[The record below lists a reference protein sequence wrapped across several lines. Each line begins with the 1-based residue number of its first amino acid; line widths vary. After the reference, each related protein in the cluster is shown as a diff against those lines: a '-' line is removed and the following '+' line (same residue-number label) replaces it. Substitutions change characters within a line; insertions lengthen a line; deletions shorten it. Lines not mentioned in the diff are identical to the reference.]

1 MQKIILQRLSLA
13 LLTVWGFV
21 GSLQAQCG
29 IIYASPTG
37 AALADGSEA
46 APVDLQTALSQAC
59 TQTRKHIR
67 LLSGTYNLSAKMV
80 VGCDDIIIDGDW
92 EVVAGIGRKNS
103 NLVTTININANL
115 ETAAYDGA
123 AGTTVGYYIGVQAVG
138 RSNLHIEDI
147 TFNVKNGG
155 LAGTAVGTTGNR
167 GNSVYGFY
175 FRNCPNYFLER
186 CVMNAGAASQ
196 GTLGVAGA
204 NGANG
209 ANGTNGTDG
218 ACNDDCSVNNSGRGG
233 NGGGTGAGSGG
244 ATVVDASCGSTSALG
259 DNGIAGAAAANARA
273 GGGGGSGGTG
283 GAENNRGGAG
293 GNGGNGGGGAG
304 ATLGGA
310 ASTSGNGG
318 TGGGNCTN
326 INSQSAGAAGSAGTA
341 GTSGSTLPIS
351 TTYSFFWLPSGQST
365 NGTDGTGGGGGKGG
379 GGGGGQGCFFCTDGT
394 GSAGGGGGGGGQG
407 GAAGTGGWGSGG
419 SFALYSFNSTGQR
432 GTSTINAA
440 AAVAGAAGGTG
451 GTGGTGGIRGL
462 AGGEQGGFLGC
473 ATCEVGLGSNGGNGG
488 NGGNA
493 GAGGNGAAG
502 VSSTI
507 ELQSGGSSTVAP
519 ASAITQIFTNQ
530 PLQGCTNSEIIISK
544 DAGTWNAATPFI
556 TDLNISSSSFNTAS
570 NTASISF
577 ATTGWKDLVGSSG
590 TYRNFV
596 YIGNN
601 RPAPVFAASTPT
613 VVCEGDVFPL
623 SSPTAG
629 ADYEWI
635 VFPAAG
641 STAAPTAV
649 FTTSVAGWNTP
660 VTGVSTNYRVR
671 LRIRDNCCGWSSPV
685 YFSFSVV
692 GSATPPLASGTTIC
706 EGQTATLVATG
717 SGSNNINWYSDALG
731 QILLQSTAGVS
742 STFTTPSLNQNTV
755 FFVGEGSSSCPG
767 ALRSVAVLVNPRPV
781 APIANPVTVC
791 VGTPV
796 VFASSNNGGTVRWFN
811 APIGGAALATGTT
824 YNAGLLAAGSYTFY
838 VEEFDGSCPSA
849 RVPVFATVN
858 PSATPPTASGATICA
873 GNTANL
879 SAVGV
884 GIRWYAD
891 AGLSNQIASGNNFTS
906 SVLNT
911 NTTFFVTSTSTLGC
925 QSTGTPVVVTVN
937 PLPTTPTVT
946 NATICA
952 GNTATLSA
960 TTAGGTIN
968 WFSDATAANQIAT
981 GTSFTTP
988 VLTQSATYFVRETS
1002 AAGCFSAIAGA
1013 TANVNP
1019 LPATPT
1025 ASAANVC
1032 QGGDVV
1038 INASGIGTGDLVFY
1052 NASLVEIARV
1062 ALPTGSHTVAGLANG
1077 NYTFYVRADDGTC
1090 LSGAVAVSASVFAAP
1105 AAPVSSSVTICQG
1118 NTATFTATGTNVRW
1132 YSDAALTNQVGNGNS
1147 FTSTALT
1154 ASTSYFV
1161 TNTSA
1166 NNCQS
1171 LATTVTA
1178 TVNNNPAAPV
1188 VTNATICAGNT
1199 ATLSA
1204 TTAGGTIN
1212 WFSDA
1217 TAANQIATGTS
1228 FTTPVLTQSATYF
1241 VRETSAAGCFS
1252 AIAGATANVNPLPAT
1267 PTASAANVCQGGDV
1281 VINASGIGTGDLVFY
1296 NASLV
1301 EIARVALP
1309 TGSHTVAGLANGNYT
1324 FYVRADDGTCLSGAV
1339 AVSASVFAAPAAPVS
1354 SSVTICQGNTATF
1367 TATGTNVRWYS
1378 DAALT
1383 NQVGNGN
1390 SFTSTALTASTSYF
1404 VTNTSANNCQSLA
1417 TTVTATVN
1425 NNPAAPTTTGASTC
1439 QGGSATLTAVGAGGT
1454 LNWYS
1459 DASAINQV
1467 ATGGSF
1473 AITTATQS
1481 TIYFVRETSVDG
1493 CNSQVSSV
1501 TLNVTGLPN
1510 APSTLAISV
1519 CQGTSVTLSATGS
1532 GIGDIVFYDASNV
1545 EIGRGTMSMAN
1556 RTITFSVGVL
1566 AVGNYVYTATEAVGT
1581 CESTPSAI
1589 QVEVRT
1595 LPAAPTATNDGP
1607 ACVGEDIALQA
1618 STVFGGIYNWT
1629 GPNGFSQTGQT
1640 VFINSVTA
1648 AVAGTYQVNVILA
1661 GCTSTNA
1668 STTVVVNAAPV
1679 LAGIISNNSPLC
1691 ANETLVLSVPTMA
1704 GVTFGW
1710 TGPNGFTSSGNTVTV
1725 ATVTENDH
1733 QGFYTVVGVNAV
1745 GCSSNPLSTLV
1756 NVNAVPP
1763 ATFALSN
1770 SPICESGTLE
1780 LMVPVIFGATY
1791 TWTGPDSFVSADRQP
1806 LIDDATAAASGTYEV
1821 VINLGGCTSTLTT
1834 AVSVLSSPNATIIN
1848 DTTISEEVPLQLYA
1862 TGGVLYEWRGAL
1874 QYLSDANSP
1883 TPIFSGAPA
1892 GVYTYY
1898 VNVTTVNGCV
1908 TQQKVDI
1915 TVLPSS
1921 RPVFVDLFTPNG
1933 DGINDTWEIGYLA
1946 NLTPYTLVVYSRGGF
1961 EVYRSDNYANNWD
1974 GTRDGN
1980 ALPDGTYWYI
1990 LTLGN
1995 GVEYRGAVTIRR

>member
-1 MQKIILQRLSLA
+1 M
-13 LLTVWGFV
+13 
-21 GSLQAQCG
+21 
-29 IIYASPTG
+29 
-37 AALADGSEA
+37 
-46 APVDLQTALSQAC
+46 DLQTALLQAC

-103 NLVTTININANL
+103 NLVTTINVNANL

-123 AGTTVGYYIGVQAVG
+123 VGATVGYYIGVEAIG
-138 RSNLHIEDI
+138 RSNLRIEDI
-147 TFNVKNGG
+147 SFNVKNGG
-155 LAGTAVGTTGNR
+155 AAGTATGTTGNR

-209 ANGTNGTDG
+209 AAGTNGTDG

-233 NGGGTGAGSGG
+233 NGGGVGGGTGG

-259 DNGIAGAAAANARA
+259 DNGLAGAAAGNARA

-283 GAENNRGGAG
+283 GSENNRGGAG
-293 GNGGNGGGGAG
+293 ANGGNGGGGAG
-304 ATLGGA
+304 AILGGA
-310 ASTSGNGG
+310 ASASGNNG
-318 TGGGNCTN
+318 TGAGNCTN
-326 INSQSAGAAGSAGTA
+326 INSQSAGAAGGVGGL
-341 GTSGSTLPIS
+341 GTSGIASPIS
-351 TTYSFFWLPSGQST
+351 STYSFFWLPSGQSN

-440 AAVAGAAGGTG
+440 AATAGIAGGTG
-451 GTGGTGGIRGL
+451 GTGGAGGTRGF
-462 AGGEQGGFLGC
+462 AGGEQGGFFGC
-473 ATCEVGLGSNGGNGG
+473 STCEVGLGSDGGNGG

-507 ELQSGGSSTVAP
+507 ELQSGGSSTVA
-519 ASAITQIFTNQ
+519 ASSAITQIFTNQ

-556 TDLNISSSSFNTAS
+556 TDLNIGSSSFNTAS
-570 NTASISF
+570 NTATISF
-577 ATTGWKDLVGSSG
+577 TTTGWKDLVGSSG

-601 RPAPVFAASTPT
+601 RPAPIFAASTPI
-613 VVCEGDVFPL
+613 VVCEGDAFPL

-629 ADYEWI
+629 AQYEWI
-635 VFPAAG
+635 IFPAAG

-649 FTTSVAGWNTP
+649 FTTSVAAWNTP
-660 VTGVSTNYRVR
+660 VTGVSANYRAR

-692 GSATPPLASGTTIC
+692 GSSVPPTASGTTIC

-731 QILLQSTAGVS
+731 QILLQSTAGAS

-755 FFVGEGSSSCPG
+755 FFVGEGSASCLG
-767 ALRSVAVLVNPRPV
+767 ALRSVAVIVNPRPV

-811 APIGGAALATGTT
+811 VATGGAALATGTT
-824 YNAGLLAAGSYTFY
+824 YNAGLLAAGTYTFY
-838 VEEFDGSCPSA
+838 VEEFDGACASA

-858 PSATPPTASGATICA
+858 PSAVPPTASGATICA

-891 AGLSNQIASGNNFTS
+891 AGLTNQLASGNNFTTP
-906 SVLNT
+906 VLNA
-911 NTTFFVTSTSTLGC
+911 NTTFFVTSTSALGC
-925 QSTGTPVVVTVN
+925 QSTGTAVVVTVN
-937 PLPTTPTVT
+937 PLPATPVVT

-952 GNTATLSA
+952 GNTAALSA
-960 TTAGGTIN
+960 SNAGGTTN

-1002 AAGCFSAIAGA
+1002 TAGCFSAIAAA

-1062 ALPTGSHTVAGLANG
+1062 LLPTGSHTVTGLANG
-1077 NYTFYVRADDGTC
+1077 NYTFYVRADNGTC
-1090 LSGAVAVSASVFAAP
+1090 LSGAVAVAASVFAAP
-1105 AAPVSSSVTICQG
+1105 AAPVASSVTICQG

-1147 FTSTALT
+1147 FTSTALAAT
-1154 ASTSYFV
+1154 TSYFV
-1161 TNTSA
+1161 TNTS
-1166 NNCQS
+1166 
-1171 LATTVTA
+1171 T
-1178 TVNNNPAAPV
+1178 
-1188 VTNATICAGNT
+1188 
-1199 ATLSA
+1199 
-1204 TTAGGTIN
+1204 
-1212 WFSDA
+1212 
-1217 TAANQIATGTS
+1217 
-1228 FTTPVLTQSATYF
+1228 
-1241 VRETSAAGCFS
+1241 
-1252 AIAGATANVNPLPAT
+1252 
-1267 PTASAANVCQGGDV
+1267 
-1281 VINASGIGTGDLVFY
+1281 
-1296 NASLV
+1296 
-1301 EIARVALP
+1301 
-1309 TGSHTVAGLANGNYT
+1309 
-1324 FYVRADDGTCLSGAV
+1324 
-1339 AVSASVFAAPAAPVS
+1339 
-1354 SSVTICQGNTATF
+1354 
-1367 TATGTNVRWYS
+1367 
-1378 DAALT
+1378 
-1383 NQVGNGN
+1383 
-1390 SFTSTALTASTSYF
+1390 
-1404 VTNTSANNCQSLA
+1404 NNCQSLA

-1439 QGGSATLTAVGAGGT
+1439 QGGSATLTAVGTGGT

-1473 AITTATQS
+1473 AITAATQS
-1481 TIYFVRETSVDG
+1481 TIYFVRETSASG

-1519 CQGTSVTLSATGS
+1519 CQGTAVTLSATGS
-1532 GIGDIVFYDASNV
+1532 GTGDIVFYNTSNV
-1545 EIGRGTMSMAN
+1545 EIGRGTMSNAN

-1581 CESTPSAI
+1581 CASTPSAI

-1595 LPAAPTATNDGP
+1595 LPAAPTASNDGP

-1618 STVFGGIYNWT
+1618 STIFGGIYNWS

-1640 VFINSVTA
+1640 VFINGVTA
-1648 AVAGTYQVNVILA
+1648 AMAGTYQVNVILS

-1679 LAGIISNNSPLC
+1679 LTGSITNNSPLC
-1691 ANETLVLSVPTMA
+1691 ANETLVLSVPTAA
-1704 GVTFGW
+1704 GVTLGW
-1710 TGPNGFTSSGNTVTV
+1710 TGPNGFTASGNTVTV
-1725 ATVTENDH
+1725 ATVTENDN
-1733 QGFYTVVGVNAV
+1733 QGFYTVVGVNAA
-1745 GCSSNPLSTLV
+1745 GCRSNPLSTLV

-1770 SPICESGTLE
+1770 SPLCEGGTLE
-1780 LMVPVIFGATY
+1780 LMVPAIFGATY
-1791 TWTGPDSFVSADRQP
+1791 TWSGPDTFSSTDRQP
-1806 LIDDATAAASGTYEV
+1806 LIDDATAAASGIYEV

-1834 AVSVLSSPNATIIN
+1834 QVSVLSSPNATIIN
-1848 DTTISEEVPLQLYA
+1848 DTTITEDVPLQLYA

-1892 GVYTYY
+1892 GVYTYF

-1908 TQQKVDI
+1908 TQKKVDI
-1915 TVLPSS
+1915 IVLPST

-1961 EVYRSDNYANNWD
+1961 EVYRSDNYTNNWD